1 MQYRKGYNYQLA
13 GRVRLQTNLRPEQ
26 EATTQFINLTTEGVL
41 TISAGYEWDGPSG
54 PTMNT
59 DNSMTPSLIHD
70 AVYQLM
76 RQCLLDASWRDEAD
90 KQLYL
95 MLRKRGM
102 SWVRAKYWLRG
113 VQWFAEGAATPGDT
127 KEVFEAP

>member
-41 TISAGYEWDGPSG
+41 TISAGYAWDGPSG

-102 SWVRAKYWLRG
+102 SWVCRRRGHPRRYQRSLRSPLAKA
-113 VQWFAEGAATPGDT
+113 FS
-127 KEVFEAP
+127 